1 MFDTLIHNARMVDGC
16 GNPWYRGSLAIQD
29 GRIAAVGHIP
39 AAAQARKTM
48 DARDMVVCPGFID
61 AHVHSDLAL
70 LADPEFPGG
79 LYQGVTT
86 HIIGQDGVSYAPAAP
101 QTQAFYR
108 HYFAAVNQNP
118 PNLGQW
124 RSVAEFLAQFDGRTS
139 ANVAYL
145 VPHGTVRIEVMGLD
159 ERAPTPAEIRQMQ
172 ALVAQGMADGAVGL
186 STGLEY
192 LPCAYA
198 ETAELIALCR
208 PVAAAGGIYVT
219 HMRSYRPES
228 VASAVAETL
237 TIGREAALPVHISHF
252 NGLADMLLPMI
263 EDGRAAGI
271 DITYDTYPYL
281 AGSTILAMV
290 ALPRWVQTGG
300 IDATVER
307 LRQHETR
314 ARLREW
320 FEAPQRDWAQIRLS
334 AVNLPE
340 HKAYE
345 GLSVRAAA
353 QLAGQSVGDFVCDVL
368 AKEQMVVGCI
378 AFTTWRSDDDV
389 RRIMQHPAHMAG
401 SDGIYVGGKPH
412 PRGYGTFA
420 RYLGEY
426 VREQKAL
433 RLEEMVR
440 HMTSAPAQR
449 FGLSDRGRLLAGLAA
464 DLVVFDPQTIAPRST
479 YDDGKQPAVGV
490 AHVFLNGEA
499 VLMDGQPTRARPGR
513 GLKRIG

>member
-1 MFDTLIHNARMVDGC
+1 MPCVARIRALVWKESYFD
-16 GNPWYRGSLAIQD
+16 
-29 GRIAAVGHIP
+29 
-39 AAAQARKTM
+39 
-48 DARDMVVCPGFID
+48 
-61 AHVHSDLAL
+61 
-70 LADPEFPGG
+70 
-79 LYQGVTT
+79 
-86 HIIGQDGVSYAPAAP
+86 
-101 QTQAFYR
+101 
-108 HYFAAVNQNP
+108 FATENV
-118 PNLGQW
+118 
-124 RSVAEFLAQFDGRTS
+124 GRTS
-139 ANVAYL
+139 ANAAYL
-145 VPHGTVRIEVMGLD
+145 VPHGTVRIEVMGLE
-159 ERAPTPAEIRQMQ
+159 ERAPTPDEIRQMQ
-172 ALVAQGMADGAVGL
+172 ALVERGMADGAVGL

-208 PVAAAGGIYVT
+208 PVAAAGGVYVT

-237 TIGREAALPVHISHF
+237 SIGREAGLPLHISHF

-263 EDGRAAGI
+263 EAGRAEGI
-271 DITYDTYPYL
+271 DVTYDTYPYL

-290 ALPRWVQTGG
+290 GLPRWVQAGG

-307 LRQHETR
+307 LRQPETR
-314 ARLREW
+314 MRLREW
-320 FEAPQRDWAQIRLS
+320 FESPQRDWEQIRLS

-353 QLAGQSVGDFVCDVL
+353 QHVGQSVGDFVCDVL

-420 RYLGEY
+420 RYLGVY

-433 RLEEMVR
+433 SLEEMVR

-449 FGLSDRGRLLAGLAA
+449 FGLADRGRLLAGLAA
-464 DLVVFDPQTIAPRST
+464 DLVVFDPETIAPRAT
-479 YDDGKQPAVGV
+479 YEDGKQTAVGV
-490 AHVFLNGEA
+490 THVFVNGQA
-499 VLMDGQPTRARPGR
+499 VLLDGQPTQARPGR
-513 GLKRIG
+513 GLNRTA